1 VFLHTYTPEKIFLDL
16 GFATIHWYG
25 LVLCLAVASG
35 FLVAQK
41 LNRQQKILN
50 QDKLLDLF
58 LWIVI
63 FALLGGR
70 LVHVL
75 TFLNYYLE
83 NPAEILALWHGG
95 IAFYGVFLGGLVA
108 LVYVSVTSP
117 HPLLIKEGSLEHH
130 ALPLTKGEIKRG
142 LCIKN
147 ILFIN
152 TPPPSPLLIKEGS
165 LEHHALPLTKGEKK
179 RGLCI
184 KNILFI
190 NTPPPS
196 PLLIKEGSLKTP
208 TLTTDKTGSLE
219 PQALPLTKGEKKRG
233 LLFLCL
239 LDLVAPAVAIG
250 QAIGRWG
257 NWFNQELFGTPTTL
271 AWGIPIDF
279 INRPLGFE
287 NFQYFHPLFLYESLA
302 MLAVFFLL
310 LYFFKQPWSAKAPGF
325 IFGFYLICHGSL
337 RFVLEFL
344 RLDIQPL
351 IFGLRLFQ
359 IVAGLEII
367 AGLVLLVLIKKWYNK
382 IYE

>member
-1 VFLHTYTPEKIFLDL
+1 MFLHTYTPEKIFLDL

-58 LWIVI
+58 LWVVI

-75 TFLNYYLE
+75 TFLNYYLK
-83 NPAEILALWHGG
+83 NPTEILALWHGG
-95 IAFYGVFLGGLVA
+95 IAFYGVFTGGLMA

-117 HPLLIKEGSLEHH
+117 HPLLSKEGSLEPQ

-165 LEHHALPLTKGEKK
+165 LE
-179 RGLCI
+179 
-184 KNILFI
+184 
-190 NTPPPS
+190 
-196 PLLIKEGSLKTP
+196 
-208 TLTTDKTGSLE
+208 

-239 LDLVAPAVAIG
+239 LDLVAPAVTIG
-250 QAIGRWG
+250 QVIGRWG

-271 AWGIPIDF
+271 AWSIPIDF

-325 IFGFYLICHGSL
+325 IFGIYLVCHGCI
-337 RFVLEFL
+337 RFSLEFL

-351 IFGLRLFQ
+351 ILDLRLFQ
-359 IVAGLEII
+359 IVASLEII
-367 AGLVLLVLIKKWYNK
+367 IGLALLVLIKKWYNNTVSV
-382 IYE
+382 

>member
-1 VFLHTYTPEKIFLDL
+1 MFLHTYTPEKIFLDL

-58 LWIVI
+58 LWVVI

-75 TFLNYYLE
+75 TFLNYYLK

-95 IAFYGVFLGGLVA
+95 IAFYGVFTGGLMA

-117 HPLLIKEGSLEHH
+117 HPCLPDRQALLSKE
-130 ALPLTKGEIKRG
+130 
-142 LCIKN
+142 
-147 ILFIN
+147 
-152 TPPPSPLLIKEGS
+152 
-165 LEHHALPLTKGEKK
+165 
-179 RGLCI
+179 
-184 KNILFI
+184 
-190 NTPPPS
+190 
-196 PLLIKEGSLKTP
+196 
-208 TLTTDKTGSLE
+208 GSLE

-250 QAIGRWG
+250 QALGRWG

-271 AWGIPIDF
+271 TWGIPIDF
-279 INRPLGFE
+279 INRPSGFE

>member
-1 VFLHTYTPEKIFLDL
+1 MFLHTYTPEKIFLDL

-130 ALPLTKGEIKRG
+130 ALPLTKGEI
-142 LCIKN
+142 
-147 ILFIN
+147 
-152 TPPPSPLLIKEGS
+152 
-165 LEHHALPLTKGEKK
+165 K